1 MAGVSPAAS
10 DRHTRL
16 ELGMTT
22 PPRPCTVCNNP
33 VPGGDLFCPAC
44 GADAPTEIP
53 PGKEGA
59 PDADGIPA
67 AWAELKA
74 ELQQALG
81 SAFEVR
87 RLLGRGGF
95 GEVWEAYDVRLGRS
109 VAVKVLRPELATSSA
124 FRRRFHR
131 EARAVA
137 RMRHSGIVPIYH
149 IGETPGLM
157 YFIMPLVEGVTLKTA
172 LDQEGRLSPDEAT
185 RILSEA
191 SEALREAHRR
201 GIVHRDLKPENVMLE
216 GPERRVLLMDFG
228 IAQSEDVDRE
238 LTGGGLVLG
247 SPEYMSPEQAT
258 GARQLDGRSDIYSL
272 GVVGYRMLA
281 GRLPFVAP
289 TAREIL
295 TQHVLTPP
303 EPLANCAPV
312 PPRLSDAVMR
322 CLAKQ
327 PDERWQSVDDL
338 LAALLGDAPM
348 PDSQTLVAS
357 PPLGVTA
364 VPPPSAPA
372 TPPARQRWRLALGVS
387 FGAVVVAVLAWLAIR
402 WNEVRRREAAAIAAA
417 TSYQAA
423 AIAVVTSYEE
433 TADSLRAMADRFRQG
448 TLTGTQYRAAEV
460 SLHRA
465 VEARIDARYGPI
477 LNDLA
482 VWPNAL
488 REHVGTAL
496 RATWTATL
504 PSTVLGLQ
512 ASATAG
518 CAMQRRDSVV
528 VLQDGASGTNCWW
541 TASSGPAAASYAPPV
556 EYLLTFQVTGE
567 RPADAGLGLAWCGR
581 AARCRVLWAWLEGR
595 VEWATH
601 SPGSGLSA
609 LQLGQPLRVAGGA
622 HLLRARFEGG
632 GLRVWMDG
640 RLVLARAA
648 GEEAATLRQ
657 PGDLRV
663 VVQNTVITLAGPEAL
678 TAVGMR
684 R

>member
-1 MAGVSPAAS
+1 
-10 DRHTRL
+10 
-16 ELGMTT
+16 
-22 PPRPCTVCNNP
+22 
-33 VPGGDLFCPAC
+33 LFCPAC

-53 PGKEGA
+53 PRPEAAADAGA
-59 PDADGIPA
+59 ADE
-67 AWAELKA
+67 WAELRA

-124 FRRRFHR
+124 FRQRFHR

-149 IGETPGLM
+149 IGEAQGLM

-172 LDQEGRLSPDEAT
+172 LDREGRLGADEAT
-185 RILSEA
+185 RILAEA

-228 IAQSEDVDRE
+228 IAQSEEPDRE

-258 GARQLDGRSDIYSL
+258 GSRQLDGRSDIYSL
-272 GVVGYRMLA
+272 GVMGYRMLA
-281 GRLPFVAP
+281 GKLPFVAP

-303 EPLANCAPV
+303 EPLGDCAPV

-322 CLAKQ
+322 CLAKH
-327 PDERWQSVDDL
+327 PDERWQSVDEL
-338 LAALLGDAPM
+338 LAALLGDAPLR
-348 PDSQTLVAS
+348 DSQAPVAS
-357 PPLGVTA
+357 PPLGVKA
-364 VPPPSAPA
+364 AAPA
-372 TPPARQRWRLALGVS
+372 AVAAARPARRRWTVALGVPLAALTLA
-387 FGAVVVAVLAWLAIR
+387 GLAWLGAR
-402 WNEVRRREAAAIAAA
+402 WNGQRRRDAAALAAA
-417 TSYQAA
+417 AAYQAA
-423 AIAVVTSYEE
+423 GIAVVTSYEQ

-448 TLTGTQYRAAEV
+448 TMTGAQYRAAEL

-465 VEARIDARYGPI
+465 VEARINAGYGPV

-482 VWPNAL
+482 AWPGSL
-488 REHVGTAL
+488 REHVATAL
-496 RATWTATL
+496 RATWDATL
-504 PSTVLGLQ
+504 PSAVLGLQ
-512 ASATAG
+512 PSGTAG
-518 CAMQRRDSVV
+518 CATQRRDSVV
-528 VLQDGASGTNCWW
+528 VLQDGASGANCWW
-541 TASSGPAAASYAPPV
+541 SAAPAGAAAPYAAPV
-556 EYLLTFQVTGE
+556 EYQLSFQVAAA
-567 RPADAGLGLAWCGR
+567 RPADAGFGLAWC
-581 AARCRVLWAWLEGR
+581 ATATRCRVLWLWLEGR

-601 SPGSGLSA
+601 TTGGGLSA
-609 LQLGQPLRVAGGA
+609 LQLGQQLRVASGTRQ
-622 HLLRARFEGG
+622 LRVRFEGG
-632 GLRVWMDG
+632 GLKVWVDG
-640 RLVLARAA
+640 RPVLARAS
-648 GEEAATLRQ
+648 GEAAATLRR

-663 VVQNTVITLAGPEAL
+663 VVQNTAITLAGPEAL
-678 TAVGMR
+678 TVVGMR

>member
-1 MAGVSPAAS
+1 
-10 DRHTRL
+10 
-16 ELGMTT
+16 MTT

-44 GADAPTEIP
+44 GADAPTEIA
-53 PGKEGA
+53 PG
-59 PDADGIPA
+59 PDAA
-67 AWAELKA
+67 AAAAAAAGWDELQA

-87 RLLGRGGF
+87 RRLGRGGF

-137 RMRHSGIVPIYH
+137 RMRHAGIVPIYH
-149 IGETPGLM
+149 IGETQGLM

-172 LDQEGRLSPDEAT
+172 LDQEGRLRADEAT
-185 RILSEA
+185 RILAEA

-228 IAQSEDVDRE
+228 IAQSEDVDKE

-258 GARQLDGRSDIYSL
+258 GTRQLDGRSDIYSL
-272 GVVGYRMLA
+272 GVMGYRMLA

-312 PPRLSDAVMR
+312 PPRLSEAVMR

-327 PDERWQSVDDL
+327 PDERWQSVDEL
-338 LAALLGDAPM
+338 LAALLGDVPLR
-348 PDSQTLVAS
+348 DSPTLVAS
-357 PPLGVTA
+357 PPLGVNA
-364 VPPPSAPA
+364 AAPPSVPAPR
-372 TPPARQRWRLALGVS
+372 PARRRWKLALGIPL
-387 FGAVVVAVLAWLAIR
+387 AAAAVVAVGWLVMR
-402 WNEVRRREAAAIAAA
+402 GNEARRREAAAAAVA
-417 TSYQAA
+417 SSYEAA

-448 TLTGTQYRAAEV
+448 TMTGAQYRAAEL
-460 SLHRA
+460 SLHQA
-465 VEARIDARYGPI
+465 VEARIEAGYGPR

-482 VWPNAL
+482 AWPAAL

-496 RATWTATL
+496 HATWAATL
-504 PSTVLGLQ
+504 PSAVLGLQ
-512 ASATAG
+512 ASGTRG
-518 CAMQRRDSVV
+518 CAMQGRDSGVE
-528 VLQDGASGTNCWW
+528 LRDGASGTNCWW
-541 TASSGPAAASYAPPV
+541 SAVPGPAVSTYAAPV
-556 EYLLTFQVTGE
+556 EYLLTFQASSA
-567 RPADAGLGLAWCGR
+567 RAADAGLGLAWCGK
-581 AARCRVLWAWLEGR
+581 AGRCRVLWVWLDGR

-601 SPGSGLSA
+601 EPGDGLRA
-609 LQLGQPLRVAGGA
+609 LQLGQRLRVASGT
-622 HLLRARFEGG
+622 HRLRVRFEGG
-632 GLRVWMDG
+632 GLRFWMDG
-640 RLVLARAA
+640 RPALARAA
-648 GEEAATLRQ
+648 GEGAAMLRQ
-657 PGDLRV
+657 PDDLRV
-663 VVQNTVITLAGPEAL
+663 VVQNTAITLAGPEAL
-678 TAVGMR
+678 TVVGMR

>member
-1 MAGVSPAAS
+1 
-10 DRHTRL
+10 
-16 ELGMTT
+16 MTT

-53 PGKEGA
+53 LGNHGA
-59 PDADGIPA
+59 PDADGTPA

-95 GEVWEAYDVRLGRS
+95 GEVWEAFDVRLSRS

-124 FRRRFHR
+124 FRQRFHR

-149 IGETPGLM
+149 IGETQGLM

-185 RILSEA
+185 RILAEA

-228 IAQSEDVDRE
+228 IAQSEDPDRE

-364 VPPPSAPA
+364 VPPRGAPA
-372 TPPARQRWRLALGVS
+372 ASAARRRWRLVLGAS
-387 FGAVVVAVLAWLAIR
+387 FSAVAVVVLAWLAMR
-402 WNEVRRREAAAIAAA
+402 WSEVRRREAAAIAVA
-417 TSYQAA
+417 TSYQGA

-448 TLTGTQYRAAEV
+448 TLTGAQYRAAEL

-482 VWPNAL
+482 VWPDAL

-496 RATWTATL
+496 RATWAATL

-541 TASSGPAAASYAPPV
+541 SASAGPAAASYAAPV
-556 EYLLTFQVTGE
+556 EYLLSFQVTGE

-601 SPGSGLSA
+601 SPGGGLSA
-609 LQLGQPLRVAGGA
+609 LQLGQPLRVAGGV

-640 RLVLARAA
+640 RLALARAA
-648 GEEAATLRQ
+648 GEDAATLRQ

-678 TAVGMR
+678 TVVGMR

>member
-1 MAGVSPAAS
+1 MAGVLPVAS
-10 DRHTRL
+10 DRHTGFERD
-16 ELGMTT
+16 MTT
-22 PPRPCTVCNNP
+22 RPRPCTACNSP
-33 VPGGDLFCPAC
+33 IPDGDLFCPVC
-44 GADAPTEIP
+44 GADAPTAVRAEP
-53 PGKEGA
+53 EPAAGSAAPGG
-59 PDADGIPA
+59 

-74 ELQQALG
+74 ELQRALG

-87 RLLGRGGF
+87 QLLGRGGF

-109 VAVKVLRPELATSSA
+109 VAVKVLRPELATSTA

-131 EARAVA
+131 EARSVA

-172 LDQEGRLSPDEAT
+172 LDQEGRMHPDEAT
-185 RILSEA
+185 RILAEA

-228 IAQSEDVDRE
+228 IAQSEEPDRE

-258 GARQLDGRSDIYSL
+258 GSRQLDGRSDIYSL

-295 TQHVLTPP
+295 TQHVLTAP
-303 EPLANCAPV
+303 EPLASCAPV
-312 PPRLSDAVMR
+312 PARLADTVMR

-327 PDERWQSVDDL
+327 PDERWQTVDEL

-348 PDSQTLVAS
+348 RGSQALVAS
-357 PPLGVTA
+357 PPVGV
-364 VPPPSAPA
+364 PA
-372 TPPARQRWRLALGVS
+372 TRPSRGRWWIRLGAP
-387 FGAVVVAVLAWLAIR
+387 FAVVVLAALAWFGTR
-402 WNEVRRREAAAIAAA
+402 WRDQRRWEAAAM
-417 TSYQAA
+417 
-423 AIAVVTSYEE
+423 AVVTSYEE
-433 TADSLRAMADRFRQG
+433 TVDSLRAMADRFRQG
-448 TLTGTQYRAAEV
+448 TMTGVHYRAAEL

-465 VEARIDARYGPI
+465 VEAHIDARYGPV

-482 VWPNAL
+482 AWPGAL
-488 REHVGTAL
+488 REHVGSAL
-496 RATWTATL
+496 SATWAATL
-504 PSTVLGLQ
+504 PSAALGLQ
-512 ASATAG
+512 PSATAG
-518 CAMQRRDSVV
+518 CAMQRRDSAL
-528 VLQDGASGTNCWW
+528 VLQDGAAGTNCWW
-541 TASSGPAAASYAPPV
+541 AAAPGPAVPPYAAPV
-556 EYLLTFQVTGE
+556 EYSLRFDVTGD
-567 RPADAGLGLAWCGR
+567 RPADAGLGLAWCG
-581 AARCRVLWAWLEGR
+581 AANRCRVLWAWLVGR

-601 SPGSGLSA
+601 TAGGGLGV
-609 LQLGQPLRVAGGA
+609 LQLGQQLRVGAGA
-622 HLLRARFEGG
+622 HLLRARFESG

-640 RLVLARAA
+640 RLVLARTG

-657 PGDLRV
+657 LGLLRV
-663 VVQNTVITLAGPEAL
+663 VVQNTAITLTGPEAL

>member
-1 MAGVSPAAS
+1 
-10 DRHTRL
+10 
-16 ELGMTT
+16 MTT

-44 GADAPTEIP
+44 GADAPTEIA
-53 PGKEGA
+53 PG
-59 PDADGIPA
+59 PDAA
-67 AWAELKA
+67 AAAAAAAGWDELQA

-87 RLLGRGGF
+87 RRLGRGGF

-137 RMRHSGIVPIYH
+137 RMRHAGIVPIYH
-149 IGETPGLM
+149 IGETQGLM

-172 LDQEGRLSPDEAT
+172 LDQEGRLRADEAT
-185 RILSEA
+185 RILAEA

-228 IAQSEDVDRE
+228 IAQSEDVDKE

-258 GARQLDGRSDIYSL
+258 GTRQLDGRSDIYSL
-272 GVVGYRMLA
+272 GVMGYRMLA

-303 EPLANCAPV
+303 EPLSDCAPV

-322 CLAKQ
+322 CLAKH
-327 PDERWQSVDDL
+327 PDDRWQSVDEL
-338 LAALLGDAPM
+338 LAALLGDAHLR
-348 PDSQTLVAS
+348 DSLAPVAS
-357 PPLGVTA
+357 PPLGVKA
-364 VPPPSAPA
+364 AAAPESPAADVPAPR
-372 TPPARQRWRLALGVS
+372 PARRRRTVALGAALGAAALAVGWLAL
-387 FGAVVVAVLAWLAIR
+387 R
-402 WNEVRRREAAAIAAA
+402 WNEARGRDAAAAAVASSYEAAAL
-417 TSYQAA
+417 
-423 AIAVVTSYEE
+423 AVVTSYEE
-433 TADSLRAMADRFRQG
+433 TADSLRAMADGFRQG
-448 TLTGTQYRAAEV
+448 TLTGAQYRAAELA
-460 SLHRA
+460 LHRA
-465 VEARIDARYGPI
+465 VEARIDARYGAV

-482 VWPNAL
+482 AWPAAL

-496 RATWTATL
+496 RATWGATL
-504 PSTVLGLQ
+504 PSAALGLQ
-512 ASATAG
+512 ASGTAG
-518 CAMQRRDSVV
+518 CGMQARDSAVA
-528 VLQDGASGTNCWW
+528 LADDASGTNCWW
-541 TASSGPAAASYAPPV
+541 SAAPAAAATAFAAPV
-556 EYLLTFQVTGE
+556 EYSLTFQVTGA
-567 RPADAGLGLAWCGR
+567 RPADAGLGLAWCGS
-581 AARCRVLWAWLEGR
+581 ASRCRVLWLWLAGR

-601 SPGSGLSA
+601 TTGRGLGA
-609 LQLGQPLRVAGGA
+609 LQLGPQLKLASGA
-622 HLLRARFEGG
+622 HRLRTRFEGG
-632 GLRVWMDG
+632 GLKVWLDG
-640 RLVLARAA
+640 RLVLARAS
-648 GEEAATLRQ
+648 GENAAAPRR
-657 PGDLRV
+657 PADLRMI
-663 VVQNTVITLAGPEAL
+663 VQNTVITLPGPEGL
-678 TAVGMR
+678 TVVGMR